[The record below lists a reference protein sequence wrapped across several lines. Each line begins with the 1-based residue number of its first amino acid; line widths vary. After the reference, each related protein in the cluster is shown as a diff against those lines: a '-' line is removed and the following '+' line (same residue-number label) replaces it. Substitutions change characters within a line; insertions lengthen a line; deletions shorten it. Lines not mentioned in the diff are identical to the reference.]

1 MSPDEVWGEIETLN
15 GMSLRT
21 IERRLPFKVVEV
33 SDTEVVIERPSN
45 ARGRQLSRKVI
56 MDSFMELLAKRELT
70 SEDILLTVGPQ
81 HAAYVITLLAT
92 LPDVAICRKPIRL
105 IYNGMQLF
113 YIKRQ

>member
-1 MSPDEVWGEIETLN
+1 MSPDDVWGEIETLN

-21 IERRLPFKVVEV
+21 IERRLPFKVVSV
-33 SDTEVVIERPSN
+33 SDTEVVIERPYN
-45 ARGRQLSRKVI
+45 ARGRQLSRKAI
-56 MDSFMELLAKRELT
+56 QNSFDELLLRRELT
-70 SEDILLTVGPQ
+70 SRDILSSVGPQ

-113 YIKRQ
+113 YIKR